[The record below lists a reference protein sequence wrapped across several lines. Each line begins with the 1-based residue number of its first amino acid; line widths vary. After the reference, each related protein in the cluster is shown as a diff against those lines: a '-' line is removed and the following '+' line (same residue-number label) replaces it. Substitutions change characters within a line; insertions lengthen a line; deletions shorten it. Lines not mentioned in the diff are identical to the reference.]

1 MKEKRGKQGI
11 TSNNKCANL
20 NRVRKHKF
28 GISSK
33 HVKKH
38 FRSHKNAIVVHSLK
52 ASAPSSVTLP
62 HSGKGNNW
70 ANLTLLI
77 LTAAWGA
84 TCVAPCVPLDAVE
97 HEMKLLQ
104 EMIAEV
110 WEWER
115 GKAKVEAG
123 GDYDYLCCWLG
134 GELKNRCCQLA
145 STRGRQSCVFTG
157 SKATRGRGQDIGGN
171 CNRTRRRQWAH

>member
-1 MKEKRGKQGI
+1 MKEKRGKQGK

-38 FRSHKNAIVVHSLK
+38 FGSHKNAIVVHSLK

-77 LTAAWGA
+77 LTAA
-84 TCVAPCVPLDAVE
+84 CVAPCVPLDAVE

-104 EMIAEV
+104 EMIVEA
-110 WEWER
+110 WECERER
-115 GKAKVEAG
+115 GKVKVKAG
-123 GDYDYLCCWLG
+123 VIMII
-134 GELKNRCCQLA
+134 
-145 STRGRQSCVFTG
+145 CVVD
-157 SKATRGRGQDIGGN
+157 SAAN
-171 CNRTRRRQWAH
+171 